1 MTYAYLYAKSNLQE
15 DISFTAGIY
24 SFRNLENGL
33 ILVKQDKTP
42 LKINALVVQEF
53 EKQLQLL
60 LSTVLDEDTEFTPTK
75 DIDACQWCDFKK
87 VCGR

>member
-1 MTYAYLYAKSNLQE
+1 M
-15 DISFTAGIY
+15 
-24 SFRNLENGL
+24 
-33 ILVKQDKTP
+33 KQDKTP